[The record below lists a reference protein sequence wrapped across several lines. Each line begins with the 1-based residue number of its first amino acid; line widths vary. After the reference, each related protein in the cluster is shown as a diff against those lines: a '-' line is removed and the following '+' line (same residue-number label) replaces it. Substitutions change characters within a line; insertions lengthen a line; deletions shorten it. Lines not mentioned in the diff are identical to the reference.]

1 MHRLHSNAA
10 IYRLRIA
17 ALLVCFKCVMAPVA
31 AGLLCYALIIHDQK
45 LTLMAVGLVLL
56 TAFFAILQWIVAA
69 RTSCPLCMTPVLA
82 KKGCTKHR
90 HARTFLGS
98 HRLRVALTI
107 LLKNSFRCPYCNE
120 PTLLEVRRSGRH

>member
-1 MHRLHSNAA
+1 MHRLHSKAA
-10 IYRLRIA
+10 IHRLRIA
-17 ALLVCFKCVMAPVA
+17 ALLVCFKCVMAPLA
-31 AGLLCYALIIHDQK
+31 AGLLCYALVIHDQK
-45 LTLMAVGLVLL
+45 LTLVAVGLMLL
-56 TAFFAILQWIVAA
+56 TVIFAISQWVVAA

-90 HARTFLGS
+90 HARTVLGS

-107 LLKNSFRCPYCNE
+107 LFKNSFRCPYCNE